1 MNFRDQLARVIAR
14 DARYPIEGYAFVLE
28 SLKRARNRKLK
39 ELKAQGK
46 RRESQRGRSR
56 TRQRPGEAVAPES
69 GHVTGQEICHAAR
82 RLALRSYGA
91 MAVMVLD
98 QWGIRGTSD
107 LGEMVYNLIAAGD
120 LTKTP
125 EDSRSDFD
133 NVFDF
138 ETALRPKTF
147 HGREPST

>member
-1 MNFRDQLARVIAR
+1 MTTSHHPASGSPRVAELLARMTLEEKLAQIV
-14 DARYPIEGYAFVLE
+14 GYWD
-28 SLKRARNRKLK
+28 KD
-39 ELKAQGK
+39 
-46 RRESQRGRSR
+46 
-56 TRQRPGEAVAPES
+56 PGEAVAPES